1 MKPGVLYFNDSSS
14 LCVTNNDALRG
25 RRVHG
30 ISGGS
35 NLYALCDDGIRDA
48 ISGEQIGRINTK
60 PQQQLGKIST
70 PPIYASSGGKANI
83 LATID
88 GKLYSWGAGKYG
100 ELGLGASK
108 VEVNQP
114 SEIIISPDLP
124 KPIVQVSCG
133 NGHSF
138 AIDSIGNLYG
148 WGQNFDKQLGLYTKQ
163 VEELNKYKTAIVEEM
178 MFLPRFIPISL
189 KYPIKKVS
197 CGGNF
202 TIVLTIEG
210 QILSWG
216 AGECGQ
222 LGTGRCT
229 FKIIPT
235 IVELPSI
242 SSNPFLEEKVNNNVS
257 KKVIDIACGAS
268 HVLAC
273 TESGVVYSWGLNKR
287 GQLGLMDTSTRHTPF
302 IISTLEEA
310 NIIKV
315 FAEGNS
321 SAAINSVGRLYT
333 WGSGSYFRLMHGS
346 DNHFH
351 RPKMVQ
357 ALEKNAVETFA
368 FSKTRSCAL
377 VPTCIKNCF
386 PLTGPQKSFSKLEIY
401 GDGFWDSENIII
413 KFNSANGSTF
423 APPRSCVGRLTAP
436 GVITCKPPKLGDT
449 GEYIISISMDGENF
463 MPETLRVNIYKE
475 VTLTSMSPKVIDYR
489 KNDNFDITIKV
500 KSLPIGLTLPDEFDI
515 KLVMV
520 SQSTME
526 EYDVSVK
533 GKLIDLPP
541 AVETEE
547 PSLAGSSME
556 LDRSLSL
563 DELPEDSIE
572 KPVDREIVCSVKASE
587 VCDLSGNNLYIM
599 RSKLSINT
607 QDYSEP
613 THETESTIC
622 HAFTTEISQPD
633 CYPFS
638 LDPMTNEL
646 KVSGQSFIP
655 SCMLADNCKMQAIV
669 TADLG
674 EIYGVREVI
683 SSVRC
688 ESVNE
693 LFIIPPS
700 YAQLVQG
707 KQIIEETNDKKKKK
721 PPAKKVD
728 ISKIVLPDDS
738 CMLARVMFQLITTTE
753 NVDSTIAQSI
763 NILSVSPLDL
773 KLYKPIGVVAKP
785 ATCRRTGGIDII
797 IKGNTSS
804 PISFQSLFA
813 KICFS
818 RTDYGIYIANEAVA
832 NETEPGI
839 FEYKV
844 TCPCFEIQKKEEV
857 INNEDDA
864 AAATATATTIENEA
878 NPSNTEISIE
888 PEEVTNQ
895 EDQPVQP
902 PIDYI
907 YISALLDGITP
918 VDESLSCKLILFD
931 NINVISATVP
941 KGGGAPGNPIPVT
954 VEKLVQSES
963 CIVRLRGT
971 EEEGDGVL
979 CPATMQFEASTIT
992 FTVPDAATIGTLSG
1006 EVRGKEKWYFVE
1018 VSIDG
1023 GITFDKSE
1031 TAILNLK

>member
-1 MKPGVLYFNDSSS
+1 MKPGVLYFNDCSA
-14 LCVTNNDALRG
+14 LCVNNNDALRG

-48 ISGEQIGRINTK
+48 ITGEQIGRVNTK

-70 PPIYASSGGKANI
+70 PPICASSGGKANI
-83 LATID
+83 LATTD
-88 GKLYSWGAGKYG
+88 GKLYSWGVGKYG

-108 VEVNQP
+108 VEINQP
-114 SEIIISPDLP
+114 SEVVISPDLP
-124 KPIVQVSCG
+124 KPIIQVSCG
-133 NGHSF
+133 NGHAF
-138 AIDSIGNLYG
+138 AIDNVGNLYG
-148 WGQNFDKQLGLYTKQ
+148 WGQNFDKQLGLYTKK
-163 VEELNKYKTAIVEEM
+163 VEELNKYKNAIVEEI
-178 MFLPRFIPISL
+178 MFLPRFIPICL
-189 KYPIKKVS
+189 QYPIKKVS

-202 TIVLTIEG
+202 TVVLTVEG
-210 QILSWG
+210 QLLSWG

-229 FKIIPT
+229 FKVLPT
-235 IVELPSI
+235 TVELPSI
-242 SSNPFLEEKVNNNVS
+242 GSNPFLEEKVNTNFS
-257 KKVIDIACGAS
+257 TKVIDIACGAG
-268 HVLAC
+268 HVIAC
-273 TESGVVYSWGLNKR
+273 TESGFVYSWGLNKR
-287 GQLGLMDTSTRHTPF
+287 GQLGLMDTSTRHAPF
-302 IISTLEEA
+302 VISALEET

-346 DNHFH
+346 DTHFH

-449 GEYIISISMDGENF
+449 GEYIVSISMDGENF
-463 MPETLRVNIYKE
+463 MPETLYINIYKE

-489 KNDNFDITIKV
+489 KNDTFDITIKV
-500 KSLPIGLTLPDEFDI
+500 KGLPIGLTLPDEFDI
-515 KLVMV
+515 KLIMV
-520 SQSTME
+520 SQSTMLE
-526 EYDVSVK
+526 QDVPVK
-533 GKLIDLPP
+533 GKLVDLPA

-563 DELPEDSIE
+563 DELPEDTVE
-572 KPVDREIVCSVKASE
+572 KPIDREIVCTVKSSE
-587 VCDLSGNNLYIM
+587 LCDLSTNNLYVI
-599 RSKLSINT
+599 RSKLSINA
-607 QDYSEP
+607 QDYSES
-613 THETESTIC
+613 TSETESTIY
-622 HAFTTEISQPD
+622 HAFTTEILQPN

-638 LDPMTNEL
+638 LDPVTNEL
-646 KVSGQSFIP
+646 KVSGQSFLP
-655 SCMLADNCKMQAIV
+655 SSMLADNCKIQAII

-674 EIYGVREVI
+674 ETYGVREV
-683 SSVRC
+683 SSPVRC
-688 ESVNE
+688 ESINE
-693 LFIIPPS
+693 LFFIPPS

-707 KQIIEETNDKKKKK
+707 KQIIEETNEKKKKK
-721 PPAKKVD
+721 PPAKKID
-728 ISKIVLPDDS
+728 ISKIVLPGDS
-738 CMLARVMFQLITTTE
+738 CMVASVMFQLSTTTE
-753 NVDSTIAQSI
+753 NADSTIAQAI
-763 NILSVSPLDL
+763 NKLSLSPIDL
-773 KLYKPIGVVAKP
+773 KLYKPIGVIANP
-785 ATCRRTGGIDII
+785 ATCRRTGGVDLI
-797 IKGNTSS
+797 IKGNASS

-818 RTDYGIYIANEAVA
+818 RTDYGIFIANEAVA
-832 NETEPGI
+832 NEIEPGI

-844 TCPCFEIQKKEEV
+844 TCPCFEIQKEEV
-857 INNEDDA
+857 TINNEEVV
-864 AAATATATTIENEA
+864 TATDAKNEA
-878 NPSNTEISIE
+878 NPPDNESCIE
-888 PEEVTNQ
+888 PQEVTDQ
-895 EDQPVQP
+895 EDQVVQP
-902 PIDYI
+902 PVDYV

-941 KGGGAPGNPIPVT
+941 KGGGTPGAAIPVT
-954 VEKLVQSES
+954 VENLVQSTS
-963 CIVRLRGT
+963 CVVRIRGT
-971 EEEGDGVL
+971 EEEGVGVL
-979 CPATMQFEASTIT
+979 CPATMQLEASTIT
-992 FTVPDAATIGTLSG
+992 FTVPDAASIGTLTA
-1006 EVRGKEKWYFVE
+1006 EFRGKEKWYFIDI
-1018 VSIDG
+1018 SIDG

-1031 TAILNLK
+1031 SAILNLK